1 MVIELMLKKIS
12 EAKLEMNEVTSLT
25 AIVSSASGRTKM
37 VVNVG
42 DVDTEQNR
50 LLTKIRNISL
60 AKIFA

>member
-1 MVIELMLKKIS
+1 MLKKIS